1 MKAFGL
7 FNKMKQKKNLKKK
20 IKMAAPKK
28 GHFPA
33 PPILKSSIFFCEN
46 FMDWSLG

>member
-7 FNKMKQKKNLKKK
+7 FNKMKQKKTKLNSKWPPK
-20 IKMAAPKK
+20 KK

-33 PPILKSSIFFCEN
+33 PPILNIFFKN
-46 FMDWSLG
+46 FMGWFLG

>member
-7 FNKMKQKKNLKKK
+7 FNKMKQKKIFKKKNQNGRLKKK
-20 IKMAAPKK
+20 AI
-28 GHFPA
+28 FQ
-33 PPILKSSIFFCEN
+33 LRQFSIFFCEN